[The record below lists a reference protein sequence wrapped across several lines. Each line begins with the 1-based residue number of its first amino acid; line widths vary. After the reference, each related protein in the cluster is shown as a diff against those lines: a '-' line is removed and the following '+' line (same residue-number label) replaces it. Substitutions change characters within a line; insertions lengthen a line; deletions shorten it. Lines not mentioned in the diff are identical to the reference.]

1 MSKKPGKRN
10 RRVAARRLPR
20 PCTKA
25 TCVANANGVRRD
37 VGIAILDL
45 SVFGAQFLVTAPLS
59 PGSDVAVG
67 LEGESQPPLP
77 LLTGKVVWC
86 VPFDDDA
93 YRIGM
98 RFQQNLRFDLL
109 QELCDAEAPAST
121 NPLR

>member
-25 TCVANANGVRRD
+25 TCVASANGVRRD
-37 VGIAILDL
+37 VGIAVLDL
-45 SVFGAQFLVTAPLS
+45 SVFGAQFLVAAPLS
-59 PGSDVAVG
+59 PGSEVVVA
-67 LEGESQPPLP
+67 LEGENQPSVP
-77 LLTGKVVWC
+77 LLAGKVVWC
-86 VPFDDDA
+86 APFDDEA

-98 RFQQNLRFDLL
+98 RFKQNLRYELL

-121 NPLR
+121 NPLY